1 VPQERV
7 TKDQR
12 RAAAQ
17 EAARIMREKQ
27 KRKDRRNR
35 VFLIGGSTLAIL
47 VVFAIVAVVIINANR
62 PAGPGPANMAS
73 DGIVLTG
80 ADNAVKAV
88 ETDAIKEG
96 GTPTPTDTDALT
108 AKLHIVTYIDYLC
121 PFCNQ
126 FETTN
131 ADSIQQL
138 VVSGIAD
145 LEVHPIAILDKSS
158 LGSRYSSRAANA
170 AACVANYDP
179 DKYLDVNSAFFGA
192 QPQEGTSG
200 LTNQQLVDLVGSAGV
215 DSDKVASCINDE
227 TFKGWV
233 TAATTRALANPDLKN
248 ADGNFGTPTVL
259 INGQRYEGSLTDAS
273 EFQAFV
279 GSVFA
284 TVSTGDGSTPT
295 PTPTP
300 AG

>member
-1 VPQERV
+1 
-7 TKDQR
+7 
-12 RAAAQ
+12 
-17 EAARIMREKQ
+17 MREKQ
-27 KRKDRRNR
+27 KRKERRNR
-35 VFLIGGSTLAIL
+35 AFLISGSTVAIL
-47 VVFAIVAVVIINANR
+47 VVAAIVAVVIIGANK
-62 PAGPGPANMAS
+62 PEGPGPANMAS
-73 DGIVLTG
+73 DGIVLVG
-80 ADNAVKAV
+80 ADKAVKAV
-88 ETDAIKEG
+88 ETDAIKKG
-96 GTPTPTDTDALT
+96 GKPTPTDTDALA

-131 ADSIQQL
+131 AESIQQL

-170 AACVANYDP
+170 AACVANFDP
-179 DKYLDVNSAFFGA
+179 DKYLDVNSALFAG

-200 LTNQQLVDLVGSAGV
+200 LTNKQLVDLVAGAGV

-233 TAATTRALANPDLKN
+233 TAATNRALANPDLKN

-284 TVSTGDGSTPT
+284 TVTTDDGSTPT

-300 AG
+300 SPTN